1 MNTKVNK
8 PYESKAFAV
17 LLMLIGLID
26 LSSIIYKFTAY
37 RFEYDPVFAPVD
49 YGRIK
54 YIMYFTVE
62 SNFLVSVYLILLAL
76 TIFGVKRLSKFTF
89 SPTVSCFITTYI
101 IITGLVYCSGI
112 FLGMTEPSKW
122 DTFYHFVSSGNQ
134 ILHHMIVP
142 PFMVLLYLFPPTNDS
157 FPKKRV
163 WLVGIYPLIYSLFSI
178 IRGAVTRLHFYPYPF
193 YRPDFYTDLFFG
205 GKEVSITA
213 LYLSMLPVLIVG
225 IMIFILLARLLL
237 FIKDRQIKRRKEKE
251 NG

>member
-8 PYESKAFAV
+8 PYESKLFAV
-17 LLMLIGLID
+17 LLMLVGLVD
-26 LSSIIYKFTAY
+26 LASIVYKFFAY
-37 RFEYDPVFAPVD
+37 RFEYDPTFSPVD

-54 YIMYFTVE
+54 YVMFFTVE

-76 TIFGVKRLSKFTF
+76 TVFGVKKLARLTF
-89 SPTVSCFITTYI
+89 NPTVSCFLTTYI

-142 PFMVLLYLFPPTNDS
+142 PFMVLLYLLPPTNES

-163 WLVGIYPLIYSLFSI
+163 WLVGIYPLVYSLFSI
-178 IRGAVTRLHFYPYPF
+178 IRGAVSRLHFYPYPV
-193 YRPDFYTDLFFG
+193 YKPDFYTDLFFG
-205 GKEVSITA
+205 GRQVSVGL

-237 FIKDRQIKRRKEKE
+237 FIKDKGNKKREGK
-251 NG
+251 